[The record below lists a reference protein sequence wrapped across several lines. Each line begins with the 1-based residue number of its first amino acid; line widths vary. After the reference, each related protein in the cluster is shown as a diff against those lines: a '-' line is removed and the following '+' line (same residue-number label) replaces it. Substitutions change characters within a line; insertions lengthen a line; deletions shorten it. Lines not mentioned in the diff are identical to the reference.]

1 MPVRKVKGGYQWGN
15 SGKVYPTKAQAER
28 QGRAIFASR
37 YQAGGPTQSN
47 NSELNTIPGLFQ
59 NLRQL
64 RHEAE
69 IIRNQSPTP
78 LVQDARELDI
88 QRRKDA
94 MELAVQRRKDARLSG
109 MDAQELAADARRE
122 DRTFPSF
129 TPAEYIWGLG
139 QVLPGAGWAEI
150 FGKNPGPPGG
160 KVPVSKSFSARH
172 MPGMWEN
179 IRTGH
184 PGIAAL
190 QAAGAVGDAAW
201 AAAPF
206 TAGATVPLA
215 VGLKGISAF
224 GKVSRAG
231 QGAREGIAA
240 IRQAKAQ
247 TSKTRRMGTTGKYV
261 GAPYGMNSPQAL
273 GKMRKDYIQQVLEG
287 FPGKDWYTEAS
298 HWARSVTNSDK
309 EAQQLVDLLALTSQS
324 SGVSTNL
331 GFTVKA
337 LTQQA
342 LDQKI
347 VTGRF
352 PSRLA
357 EQLELLEKL
366 ERLSSPKITPF
377 ADNLSIAWNKNIA
390 SNPVHDI
397 WQGRALG
404 YKGISSKLYP
414 TRKKAMESITNKKG
428 DLTGSVIKVD
438 DGYRTSKTWDSGFSD
453 AQHAFMDREMST
465 IIEMLNARKVGGK
478 TDWTPAQAQAAAWT
492 GAQIRAGSLTAEEA
506 AKHYGSFA
514 GRFTAHA
521 TTEQI
526 PGKVT
531 GHLEG
536 LSDLPQSQ
544 REAYSLDPRS
554 SWTDEAGRDALY
566 ASTGVPVRES
576 LENVGSFRPSGGGG
590 LEINPGVVA
599 RPLVQTAEQAPGKK
613 LGQLTPE
620 SRRILETVESGRGYI
635 DVQEAAAAHRIIP
648 SSQTK
653 AGERTSLVIP
663 LNRKVTWDEMVALDN
678 IAERNGMFVVDSGRG
693 VRLINDPT
701 SKIGKARSQGKI
713 NMNKERKG
721 KGGLFSQVV
730 EAIDEPKG
738 SVQVGVAKID
748 TVYEDYKSLWKQ
760 GEGSGA
766 ATTKFIGDMNKTP
779 VIRNATEPVLQRKA
793 SQNYARDE
801 AMAKSSGLTVRQ
813 DLQEARRIFFT
824 KGFAGLEEALNN
836 GAILPVV
843 AAAVVAP
850 AVLFEQN
857 GN

>member
-1 MPVRKVKGGYQWGN
+1 MPVRRVRGGYRWGN

-37 YQAGGPTQSN
+37 YQAGGPTQSD
-47 NSELNTIPGLFQ
+47 NSKLNTTPGLLQHLAQRRYESEILRDRHRLAGRELVTPTPAQAAYIAAQLDPTLMTGFAEMTTGYPSYPSDKVPLKDFLSGELMPNVTE
-59 NLRQL
+59 NLR
-64 RHEAE
+64 E
-69 IIRNQSPTP
+69 
-78 LVQDARELDI
+78 
-88 QRRKDA
+88 
-94 MELAVQRRKDARLSG
+94 
-109 MDAQELAADARRE
+109 
-122 DRTFPSF
+122 
-129 TPAEYIWGLG
+129 
-139 QVLPGAGWAEI
+139 
-150 FGKNPGPPGG
+150 GKY
-160 KVPVSKSFSARH
+160 
-172 MPGMWEN
+172 
-179 IRTGH
+179 
-184 PGIAAL
+184 GIAAL
-190 QAAGAVGDAAW
+190 QSLSMIPAIGIV
-201 AAAPF
+201 PKMVR
-206 TAGATVPLA
+206 TA
-215 VGLKGISAF
+215 K
-224 GKVSRAG
+224 
-231 QGAREGIAA
+231 GAREGIAA
-240 IRQAKAQ
+240 IRQANAQ

-261 GAPYGMNSPQAL
+261 GAPHGVNSPQAL

-309 EAQQLVDLLALTSQS
+309 EAQRLVDLLALTSQS

-342 LDQKI
+342 LGQKI

-377 ADNLSIAWNKNIA
+377 ADNLSIAWNKTIA

-620 SRRILETVESGRGYI
+620 SRTILRLESGRAFI
-635 DVQEAAAAHRIIP
+635 DAQEAGAAHRIIP

-653 AGERTSLVIP
+653 AGERTSLIIP

-693 VRLINDPT
+693 VRLINDPF
-701 SKIGKARSQGKI
+701 SEIGKARSQGKI

-721 KGGLFSQVV
+721 KGGLFEQVV

-748 TVYEDYKSLWKQ
+748 TVYEDYSTLWKQ

-766 ATTKFIGDMNKTP
+766 ATTKFIGDMNEVP
-779 VIRNATEPVLQRKA
+779 SIRNATEPVLQRKA
-793 SQNYARDE
+793 AQNYARDE

-813 DLQEARRIFFT
+813 DIQEARRIFFT